1 VLFVGARVAGKKVE
15 EVIMPLMPFFIA
27 LILTL
32 IVIQFVPELSM
43 WIPYELGMVPDWANW
58 PK

>member
-1 VLFVGARVAGKKVE
+1 M
-15 EVIMPLMPFFIA
+15 MPLMPFFIA
-27 LILTL
+27 LIVTL

-43 WIPYELGMVPDWANW
+43 WIPDKLGMVPDWANW